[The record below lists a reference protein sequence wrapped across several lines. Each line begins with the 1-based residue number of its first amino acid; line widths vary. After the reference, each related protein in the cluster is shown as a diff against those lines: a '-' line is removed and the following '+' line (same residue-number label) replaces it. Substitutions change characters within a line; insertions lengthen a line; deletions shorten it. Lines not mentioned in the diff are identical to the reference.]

1 MNTQLYQTLSDA
13 LMTCICPKIHN
24 RLRHH
29 RPDVAHHQQ
38 FIQTRRANRIQRM
51 EMLRQRFRRRLTHM
65 TNAQCIHKTREC
77 GVLRGLNRV
86 KHVLCG
92 LLRHAL
98 QLRQLRHAQTVQIIR
113 CFHQPDIHQL
123 LNQFIAQ
130 PVDIHRLARH
140 KVHQALFQLRR
151 ANQAAGATR
160 HRFTLLTH
168 NRRSTFR
175 ALRRHHEYARI
186 IRAFLDDA
194 HHHLGNHV
202 ARASHHH
209 SITDAH
215 VFTCDFIRVVQRRIG
230 HHHATDLDRCEPRHR
245 RNRPCTPNLNGNI
258 LYQGRHLLRRKFM
271 RERPAR

>member
-1 MNTQLYQTLSDA
+1 
-13 LMTCICPKIHN
+13 
-24 RLRHH
+24 
-29 RPDVAHHQQ
+29 
-38 FIQTRRANRIQRM
+38 
-51 EMLRQRFRRRLTHM
+51 M

-77 GVLRGLNRV
+77 GVLRYLNRI

-92 LLRHAL
+92 LLRHTL

-113 CFHQPDIHQL
+113 RFHQSHIDQL

-130 PVDIHRLARH
+130 PVDIHRLARR

-151 ANQAAGATR
+151 TNQAAGTTR

-202 ARASHHH
+202 TRTPHHH
-209 SITDAH
+209 GVANAH
-215 VFTCDFIRVVQRRIG
+215 IFARDFIRVVQRRIG
-230 HHHATDLDRCEPRHR
+230 HHHATDFHRREPRHR
-245 RNRPCTPNLNGNI
+245 RNRPRTSNLNGNI
-258 LYQGRHLLRRKFM
+258 LHQGRHLLRREFM
-271 RERPAR
+271 RERPAWRTRYEAECLLLRRIVHLIHHTVDIKWQFIALLAGLRIKREQAICPRHHGLRGKNRKAQRA